1 MISGRGSFLLDKSKT
16 HDDLR
21 MLQMSIK
28 KRWDI
33 QEDFRQEIVERLKA
47 LIADGTDDEL
57 ALKAITQV
65 RLLESQNQKD
75 EHKDLDEFS
84 NRVLQLATRFG
95 IALPAVGTGET
106 DAGGT
111 SGGDARI
118 DCTEGG

>member
-1 MISGRGSFLLDKSKT
+1 MVSGRGSFLLDKSKT

-33 QEDFRQEIVERLKA
+33 PEDFRSVIIERLRY
-47 LIADGTDDEL
+47 LIETGDDDEL
-57 ALKAITQV
+57 ALKAIGQV

-84 NRVLQLATRFG
+84 NRVLQLANRLG
-95 IALPAVGTGET
+95 IETG
-106 DAGGT
+106 DGGISNAT
-111 SGGDARI
+111 EGRASGGDGLPSQAN
-118 DCTEGG
+118 D

>member
-21 MLQMSIK
+21 LLQMSIK

-33 QEDFRQEIVERLKA
+33 QEDFRSVIIERLRK
-47 LIADGTDDEL
+47 LIETGLDDEL

-84 NRVLQLATRFG
+84 NRVLELANRLG
-95 IALPAVGTGET
+95 IETGDVGIS
-106 DAGGT
+106 DAIEGRT
-111 SGGDARI
+111 SGGDGLPTQA
-118 DCTEGG
+118 DD

>member
-1 MISGRGSFLLDKSKT
+1 MVSGRGSFLLDKSKT

-33 QEDFRQEIVERLKA
+33 PEDFRSVIIERLRH
-47 LIADGTDDEL
+47 LIEMGEDDEL
-57 ALKAITQV
+57 ALKAIGQV

-84 NRVLQLATRFG
+84 NRVLELANRLG
-95 IALPAVGTGET
+95 IETGDVGIS
-106 DAGGT
+106 DAIEGRT
-111 SGGDARI
+111 SGGDGLPTQA
-118 DCTEGG
+118 DD